1 MKTLAIIA
9 KSENPEVTQYIDRV
23 MKWAKE
29 KSVDFFL
36 SKELIPLVGY
46 KDKSVDRDQL
56 WKYGEVLVS
65 LGGDGTMLAAA
76 RAIGP
81 NGIPILGVNLGSLG
95 FLTEV
100 RLEELEKS
108 LDKVKKGEFFIEK
121 RMVLEAKVEGKE
133 SVNLWGLNDIVID
146 KGNFA
151 RVIEMDLHAQE
162 EFVCSYS
169 ADGLIISTPT
179 GSTAYSMAAGGPI
192 INPKNNAIIATP
204 ICPHS
209 LALRPMIFSENET
222 LRIKVESFHR
232 EFMVTADGQVAL
244 CLPSGSSLIIHKANH
259 TANLIR
265 LGGRSFYNIL
275 RTKLH
280 WGVKPKI
287 GE

>member
-1 MKTLAIIA
+1 MKTLAIVG
-9 KSENPEVTQYIDRV
+9 KSENPEITQSIDKV
-23 MKWAKE
+23 VNWAKE
-29 KSVDFFL
+29 KNVDFFL
-36 SKELIPLVGY
+36 SKELMPLIGY
-46 KDKSVDRDQL
+46 EDKSVDRDQL

-81 NGIPILGVNLGSLG
+81 HGIPILGVNLGSLG

-100 RLEELEKS
+100 RLEDLEKS

-121 RMVLEAKVEGKE
+121 RMVLESKVEGKE
-133 SVNLWGLNDIVID
+133 GMNLWGLNDIVID

-151 RVIEMDLHAQE
+151 RVIEMDLYDQE

-204 ICPHS
+204 ICPRS
-209 LALRPMIFSENET
+209 LALRPMIFSENEN
-222 LRIKVESFHR
+222 LRIKVESFQR

-244 CLPSGSSLIIHKANH
+244 SLPSGSSLIIHKANH
-259 TANLIR
+259 SANLIR

-280 WGVKPKI
+280 WGVKPQV